1 MTDAMTGVAADHVAS
16 GPMATHGPR
25 PAYVELVMEGLTKQ
39 YGSARSR
46 FTAVDSVTATFTSGQ
61 TVGVVGESGSGKS
74 TLAKM
79 LVGFETP
86 NGGSVTFN
94 GESVAQVLKSKSG
107 RMDFRRAVQFIG
119 QDTTSSFDPRRRLDD
134 SVLLPLRK
142 LHGLSDAEAS
152 TRMAEVLDQL
162 RLPLALAHRYPFE
175 VSGGQRQRFAI
186 ARGLVV
192 RPRILVCDEVVSAL
206 DVSVQGAI
214 LNLIKDYCQ
223 ENAAGLIFV
232 SHGLPATG
240 FVARELMVM
249 YRGRMV
255 ERGPSNQVF
264 AAPEHP
270 YTRSLLNA
278 YRGEPTLDPVGDD
291 DPVELA
297 GAALTPTH

>member
-1 MTDAMTGVAADHVAS
+1 MSEPQSTAG
-16 GPMATHGPR
+16 THGPR
-25 PAYVELVMEGLTKQ
+25 PAYVELVLDAATKQ

-46 FTAVDSVTATFTSGQ
+46 FTAVDAVTATFTSDQ

-86 NGGSVTFN
+86 NGGRVTFN
-94 GESVAQVLKSKSG
+94 GESVAQVVKSRSG

-134 SVLLPLRK
+134 SVLLPLRT
-142 LHGLSDAEAS
+142 LLGLSDGEARA
-152 TRMAEVLDQL
+152 RMAETLDAL
-162 RLPLALAHRYPFE
+162 RLPVALASRYPFE

-214 LNLIKDYCQ
+214 LNLIKDYCEQ
-223 ENAAGLIFV
+223 HSAGLIFV

-240 FVARELMVM
+240 FVAQELLVM
-249 YRGRMV
+249 YHGRMV
-255 ERGPSNQVF
+255 ERGPSAQVF
-264 AAPEHP
+264 ADPQHA

-278 YRGEPTLDPVGDD
+278 YRGEPTLEPVGDD
-291 DPVELA
+291 DLDP
-297 GAALTPTH
+297 ALTVAS